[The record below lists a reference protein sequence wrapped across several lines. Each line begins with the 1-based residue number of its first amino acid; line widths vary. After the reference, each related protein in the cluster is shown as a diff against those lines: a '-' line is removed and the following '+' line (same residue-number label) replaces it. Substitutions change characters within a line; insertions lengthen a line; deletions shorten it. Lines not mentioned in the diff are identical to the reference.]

1 MARRAFPLGLGA
13 VTAGLGLF
21 LLGPLAAVMWR
32 ADQGFSRFDLAA
44 VSFTFWQAA
53 LSAAL
58 SMALAVPVARAL
70 FRRRFLGRS
79 FVISILGAPFL
90 LPVIVAVLGLLSIF
104 GRAGL
109 LAAIAAKFG
118 VTLPPIYGAGG
129 VILAHVFLNMPFGV
143 RLLLLGWQGIPSER
157 FRLAQ
162 SLGFVPKATFLHLE
176 WPMLRLVLPGA
187 LMAIFVI
194 CLSSFAVALTLGGGP
209 RATTVELSIYQALRF
224 DFNLGA
230 AATLAIMQ
238 FALCL
243 AALFLSTALPVQHG
257 FGRGLDR
264 EVVLQS
270 LKGWRRWADFVLLLM
285 AMCFLLLPLGGLFIN
300 GFWGL
305 SALPAPIWLA
315 ALRSVG
321 VALCAAFLACLLA
334 FVLARASLQF
344 GRSFDAVAM
353 LPLATSSLVLGTG
366 IFLIIHPFISPAK
379 AALVITILTNG
390 CLSLPFAFR
399 ILLPDLRRIY
409 EDYGRQIALYG
420 LEPWAAL
427 RFVIWPRMRRAIG
440 FAMGVT
446 AALSMGD
453 LGVITL
459 FASQDGATLPMMIAR
474 LLGAYKM
481 ETAASAS
488 LFLVILTF
496 GIFWL
501 FDYGGRRHA
510 QD

>member
-1 MARRAFPLGLGA
+1 
-13 VTAGLGLF
+13 
-21 LLGPLAAVMWR
+21 
-32 ADQGFSRFDLAA
+32 
-44 VSFTFWQAA
+44 
-53 LSAAL
+53 
-58 SMALAVPVARAL
+58 
-70 FRRRFLGRS
+70 
-79 FVISILGAPFL
+79 
-90 LPVIVAVLGLLSIF
+90 
-104 GRAGL
+104 
-109 LAAIAAKFG
+109 
-118 VTLPPIYGAGG
+118 
-129 VILAHVFLNMPFGV
+129 
-143 RLLLLGWQGIPSER
+143 
-157 FRLAQ
+157 
-162 SLGFVPKATFLHLE
+162 
-176 WPMLRLVLPGA
+176 
-187 LMAIFVI
+187 
-194 CLSSFAVALTLGGGP
+194 
-209 RATTVELSIYQALRF
+209 
-224 DFNLGA
+224 
-230 AATLAIMQ
+230 
-238 FALCL
+238 
-243 AALFLSTALPVQHG
+243 
-257 FGRGLDR
+257 
-264 EVVLQS
+264 VLQS

-427 RFVIWPRMRRAIG
+427 RF
-440 FAMGVT
+440 AMGVT